1 MKCTSGKGA
10 RQFYADSARH
20 VVVITLAQGQ
30 RLMVESE
37 NLLAF
42 TDSCEYKSKFFGK
55 GIAAQ
60 KGLFTTVLRGLEN
73 NAQVAVLSD
82 GNPLILDSPCC
93 VDPDALV
100 AWDGADPQFKL
111 DVSFKNLLGRMGA
124 SGESYQMEWS
134 QPGTQV
140 IIQPSERKSG
150 IKLAID

>member
-1 MKCTSGKGA
+1 M
-10 RQFYADSARH
+10 FEFE
-20 VVVITLAQGQ
+20 VIDE
-30 RLMVESE
+30 LM
-37 NLLAF
+37 
-42 TDSCEYKSKFFGK
+42 
-55 GIAAQ
+55 
-60 KGLFTTVLRGLEN
+60 LRATCIDGGGCIYTKAG
-73 NAQVAVLSD
+73 AQVAVLSD

-111 DVSFKNLLGRMGA
+111 DVSFKNLLGKMGA